1 MVMIIPETGE
11 NTAGH
16 VRSAARKQL
25 DRATGALDKLV
36 DQLDDGEIGK
46 IGEAGKLLRELK
58 NALQSA
64 IAERE
69 RLEKE
74 QREQAGI
81 VHDYALD
88 FDAARLEI
96 GRRLACLGA
105 AGGAGGV
112 SE

>member
-1 MVMIIPETGE
+1 MVMICPQLGDD
-11 NTAGH
+11 TADQM
-16 VRSAARKQL
+16 RSAARKQL
-25 DRATGALDKLV
+25 DRATSALDKLV
-36 DQLDDGEIGK
+36 DQLDDGDLGDVA
-46 IGEAGKLLRELK
+46 EAGKLLKDLK
-58 NALQSA
+58 GALSSA

-74 QREQAGI
+74 QRQNAGI

-88 FDAARLEI
+88 FDAAKLEI

-105 AGGAGGV
+105 TGSEGGV